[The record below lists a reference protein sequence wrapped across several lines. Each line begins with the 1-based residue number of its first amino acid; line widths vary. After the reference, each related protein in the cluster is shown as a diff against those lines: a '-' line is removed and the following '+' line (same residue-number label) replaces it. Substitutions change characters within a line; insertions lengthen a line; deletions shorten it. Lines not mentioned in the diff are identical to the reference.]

1 MGSTGVSFHIG
12 GVRVHSFNIGDLRLR
27 LDEVFDPKAD
37 LSPYFGDRDLA
48 ASEAFP
54 TRSFFF
60 AAGDLRVVVDP
71 SDYSRLVAPDHF
83 RGPAGYVSPPPLE
96 AQLAAAGVS
105 PESVTHVVVTHLHFD
120 HYAGVTKGGELAFPS
135 AKCIIP
141 AKDWESPDMADAR
154 ARGDRDV
161 AETLGVAE
169 GAGKLEL
176 LDGPLDLGGGVT
188 VEPYPGESPG
198 HQVVGVRSSSGS
210 CYFVGDLY
218 HVVEEVE
225 HPELAAVWA
234 DAPALVAS
242 RRKFSESAAAEGA
255 LVLPG
260 HLPAGRIAFRGPAP
274 AWTEEPI

>member
-1 MGSTGVSFHIG
+1 M
-12 GVRVHSFNIGDLRLR
+12 
-27 LDEVFDPKAD
+27 
-37 LSPYFGDRDLA
+37 
-48 ASEAFP
+48 
-54 TRSFFF
+54 
-60 AAGDLRVVVDP
+60 
-71 SDYSRLVAPDHF
+71 
-83 RGPAGYVSPPPLE
+83 
-96 AQLAAAGVS
+96 
-105 PESVTHVVVTHLHFD
+105 
-120 HYAGVTKGGELAFPS
+120 
-135 AKCIIP
+135 
-141 AKDWESPDMADAR
+141 
-154 ARGDRDV
+154 
-161 AETLGVAE
+161 
-169 GAGKLEL
+169 
-176 LDGPLDLGGGVT
+176 T

-225 HPELAAVWA
+225 HPELAAGWA